1 MYLWNNIW
9 VSDMSVILIDNKYLI
24 ISLFVDKEDSW
35 LRWENILKIF
45 EFFRSS
51 RVQQQQLQQSVGI
64 K

>member
-45 EFFRSS
+45 EFLAALEYR
-51 RVQQQQLQQSVGI
+51 L
-64 K
+64 